1 MSRELQALNTHSK
14 LQQWMAQVADCR
26 NSSLTVRDWCR
37 EHDVCPQTYYKWQRR
52 VYEYAKSQQP
62 QFAEVATPGRESCK
76 RPVATLKSGGM
87 EADIYSGIEK
97 ETLELLCGIMR
108 HAE

>member
-1 MSRELQALNTHSK
+1 MSHELQAINTQSK
-14 LQQWMAQVADCR
+14 LQQWMARVADCR

-37 EHDVCPQTYYKWQRR
+37 EHNVSPQTYYKWQRR

-62 QFAEVATPGRESCK
+62 QFAEVTLPDRERRSQ
-76 RPVATLKSGGM
+76 PVATLKSGGI